1 MTYRERGRNNLFE
14 KAKREGVVYSFR
26 NDKHIDPAARG
37 ARTLSLDQVNEFLA
51 KVLS

>member
-1 MTYRERGRNNLFE
+1 MTCRERGRNNLFE

-26 NDKHIDPAARG
+26 SDKHIDPATRG
-37 ARTLSLDQVNEFLA
+37 VRTLSLDQKNDFLA